1 MNKLALGTVQ
11 FGLDYGVSNT
21 TGKTTPSEVASILE
35 YASRIGIDTL
45 DTAPAYGNSEDVL
58 GKCLGETE
66 NRFRIVSKLPADFI
80 DVPSVVNG
88 SLAKLHL
95 DSFYGYLYHN
105 FDVFFKHPESL
116 DALYALREKG
126 KIQKIGFSLYK
137 AEELEYLFDNKIG
150 FDIVQVPYSIFD
162 RRFARVFP
170 KLKEM
175 NVEIHIRSAFLQGL
189 AFLEPE
195 SVNPFFSS
203 VVPQLQALRELA
215 RRTNLS
221 LADICLLWCTQNE
234 FIDKVVIG
242 VNTRQN
248 LVDNYDSIG
257 RVLSRDYSDYFGKIE
272 ITDET
277 ILLPYLWKKV

>member
-1 MNKLALGTVQ
+1 MSKLALGTVQ

-21 TGKTTPSEVASILE
+21 TGKTTPEEVSSILE

-58 GKCLGETE
+58 GACLGKTE
-66 NRFRIVSKLPADFI
+66 RSYRIVSKLPADFT
-80 DVPSVVNG
+80 DVASIVNG

-105 FDVFFKHPESL
+105 FNVFFKHPESL
-116 DALYALREKG
+116 DDLQKFRDAG
-126 KIQKIGFSLYK
+126 KIRKIGFSLYK
-137 AEELEYLFDNKIG
+137 TEELEYLLKNKIS

-162 RRFARVFP
+162 RRFAPVFP

-189 AFLEPE
+189 AFLDPE
-195 SVNPFFSS
+195 SINPFFSS
-203 VVPQLQALRELA
+203 VVPQLRTLRELA
-215 RRTNLS
+215 QRTGLS
-221 LADICLLWCTQNE
+221 LADVCLLWCTQNE
-234 FIDKVVIG
+234 LIDKVVIG
-242 VNTRQN
+242 VNTKQN
-248 LVDNYDSIG
+248 LVDNFASVQ
-257 RVLSRDYSDYFGKIE
+257 RLLPPSYSDYLGQIE
-272 ITDET
+272 IKDES